1 MMGLVRYIGR
11 RAVYT
16 VILLFVIVIFN
27 FFLFQ
32 IFPFLFACPGE
43 TYNQC
48 AMHLYLGAAPGRGN
62 ITQQLIIAQEAI
74 NKSYGFTQPIPV
86 RFVLY
91 IKNMF
96 TFNFGINVGPTS
108 GLVGN
113 VLSTIESRAPYTIL
127 LLGASTIASFLVGIG
142 IGVVA
147 AARRGKVVDVSSL
160 AILLFLQSLPVFFLG
175 SMLMLGQVEGFHSS
189 YVQVGVQTLH
199 QGGLGYLAGLL
210 NAFFLP
216 FLTLTI
222 VGIGGVFLTQRAVM
236 IDTMGEDYILMARA
250 KGLPE
255 RTVLYK
261 HAFRNAVLP
270 IATAFAL
277 SLGFILSGAVVT
289 ETVFSWPGLGQAIYA
304 GVIGV
309 DFPLE
314 QAMFFIITLMVLI
327 CVFIVDCT
335 YGFLDP
341 RVSTG

>member
-1 MMGLVRYIGR
+1 MGLGRYIAR

-32 IFPFLFACPGE
+32 IFPFIFACPGVSM
-43 TYNQC
+43 TKC
-48 AMHLYLGAAPGRGN
+48 AESLYLGPGPVGRGN
-62 ITQQLIIAQEAI
+62 LSAIIAAQRQKI
-74 NKSYGFTQPIPV
+74 NISYGFYEPVPV
-86 RFVLY
+86 RFMLY
-91 IKNMF
+91 FKNMF
-96 TFNFGINVGPTS
+96 TFNFGFNVGS
-108 GLVGN
+108 LLVGP
-113 VLSTIESRAPYTIL
+113 VLSTIEVRVPYTVL
-127 LLGASTIASFLVGIG
+127 LLGVSTIASFLIGIG

-147 AARRGKVVDVSSL
+147 AARRGKVLDVSSM
-160 AILLFLQSLPVFFLG
+160 AVLLFVQSLPVFFLG
-175 SMLMLGQVEGFHSS
+175 GMLMLSQLLVLHTFYEPVSLTTLNQHGVAYISGVLSS
-189 YVQVGVQTLH
+189 
-199 QGGLGYLAGLL
+199 
-210 NAFFLP
+210 FFMP
-216 FLTLTI
+216 FLALTLI
-222 VGIGGVFLTQRAVM
+222 SIGGVFLTQRAVM

-277 SLGFILSGAVVT
+277 SLAFILGGAVIT
-289 ETVFSWPGLGQAIYA
+289 ETVFSWPGLGQAIYF
-304 GVIGV
+304 GVTSI

-314 QAMFFIITLMVLI
+314 QAMFFIITMMVLI
-327 CVFIVDCT
+327 AVFIVDCT